1 MSYKLATAYVDI
13 QARTSGV
20 MAALGQLKSAL
31 GGMLTGI
38 SNINP
43 LVAAVAGV
51 ASMTFAVRQL
61 MQESE
66 DGALAVTR
74 LNAILR
80 ATGNVAKLSSQ
91 EVIEF
96 AAQLQKEGTFGDT
109 SIISAANKLIQ
120 LGVVTKDTYKDI
132 LRLSTDVA
140 RAGFGSVEH
149 AAMTLGRALSDP
161 ASGMRRL
168 RSIGIAFTKAE
179 QDKIKALMA
188 SNNLLAAQSEIIE
201 KVRRSVGG
209 LDAQWAKTPQGIWAR
224 AKNDLATIAQSLG
237 DHIFPI
243 IADLGQEMVAIV
255 RPLAKIVG
263 YVMDIN
269 QVLGGW
275 PLKLLIIGAAAK
287 AAFSAFGLIRGAVI
301 ANIAEITKMGMALRA
316 LWVGRMVPIMGGM
329 LQMPSLLARIGLAWK
344 ALAAAITTGTLFTG
358 WGAVLVA
365 IGAILVAVVS
375 LGVYLSRFPKVSEAW
390 GRMLKAASVF
400 FETMWTAADQLWRAL
415 GRIITV
421 ILEMHGDILGL
432 RDLFNN
438 GLVGAAVFALDTITH
453 SILRTTAYITVL
465 KSHLADVARLML
477 AIQTR
482 DFFGMA
488 SAIGKL
494 STVNTDAVI
503 EYQRLVTEM
512 NKMSKANAI
521 TPDADG
527 VAESMDAFDKTKSPL
542 MGLQQAWKN
551 VQESILS
558 KASPEEKMANGIK
571 NLEGINQDQLEA
583 QQETNR
589 LLAAGGAVA

>member
-209 LDAQWAKTPQGIWAR
+209 LDAEWSKKPQGVWDK
-224 AKNDLATIAQSLG
+224 AKEALASIAQDLG
-237 DHIFPI
+237 DKIFPI
-243 IADLGQEMVAIV
+243 IADLGKELVAIAG
-255 RPLAKIVG
+255 PLAKISG